1 MSSVVQPCARCG
13 ARWAVQGA
21 PMHWCPR
28 CRGVLLSPGRV
39 DAPATQRNYRWVA
52 RRPDHRTRRAS
63 ATTSAPLGPTPRYT
77 ETPRWGLLDPP
88 PSAARPTER
97 PLRGLAVRRDRLLVT
112 TALAFLLAGLA
123 EYGRYLILLQNRAR
137 LIPGWL
143 LSISDATVLVFGVL
157 APLCALV
164 TAVSLVAWLIEARTI
179 VFTAYGKRDPR
190 KRWSLI
196 AGCLVP
202 GVNLIWPGVF
212 LTELLGADPDPRSWR
227 AVRIWW
233 AAWAFSGLLLIAATL
248 WRDAS
253 TLQAEADGVSFT
265 GFTNLCAAAFA
276 VLTLWM
282 VRTLEGRDLRG
293 EVRSAHRWVMAAD
306 PAEVVIAPVEPGA
319 VAVRDVA
326 ARDDVGHDEAERAD
340 SVRTGENTQEEVVAK

>member
-1 MSSVVQPCARCG
+1 
-13 ARWAVQGA
+13 
-21 PMHWCPR
+21 MHWCPR
-28 CRGVLLSPGRV
+28 CRGVLLSPGKV
-39 DAPATQRNYRWVA
+39 DAPAAQRNYRWVA
-52 RRPDHRTRRAS
+52 RRPDHRTRKAD

-77 ETPRWGLLDPP
+77 QTPRWGLLDPP
-88 PSAARPTER
+88 PAPASARER
-97 PLRGLAVRRDRLLVT
+97 PLRGIAARRDRLLVGT
-112 TALAFLLAGLA
+112 TIVFLLAGLA

-143 LSISDATVLVFGVL
+143 LSISDATVLVFGVI
-157 APLCALV
+157 APIYALV
-164 TAVSLVAWLIEARTI
+164 AAVSLVAWLIEARTI
-179 VFTAYGKRDPR
+179 VFTAYGRRDPR
-190 KRWSLI
+190 RRWSLI

-233 AAWAFSGLLLIAATL
+233 AAWVFSGLLLIAATL

-265 GFTNLCAAAFA
+265 GFTNLCAAGFA
-276 VLTLWM
+276 ILTLWM

-293 EVRSAHRWVMAAD
+293 DIRSAHRWVMAAD
-306 PAEVVIAPVEPGA
+306 PAQVVIAPVEPGA
-319 VAVRDVA
+319 VAVREDA
-326 ARDDVGHDEAERAD
+326 GHDEAERAD
-340 SVRTGENTQEEVVAK
+340 AVRTGENTQEEVVAK

>member
-1 MSSVVQPCARCG
+1 M
-13 ARWAVQGA
+13 
-21 PMHWCPR
+21 
-28 CRGVLLSPGRV
+28 LLSPGTV
-39 DAPATQRNYRWVA
+39 DAPAAQRNYRWVA
-52 RRPDHRTRRAS
+52 RRPDHRTRRAG
-63 ATTSAPLGPTPRYT
+63 AATSAPLGPTPRYT

-88 PSAARPTER
+88 PSPAPTPER
-97 PLRGLAVRRDRLLVT
+97 PLRGISAHRDRLLRG
-112 TALAFLLAGLA
+112 TAMVFLVAGLA

-143 LSISDATVLVFGVL
+143 LSISDATVLVFGVI
-157 APLCALV
+157 APIYALV

-179 VFTAYGKRDPR
+179 VFTAYGRRDPR

-212 LTELLGADPDPRSWR
+212 LTELLGADPDPRSRR

-233 AAWAFSGLLLIAATL
+233 AAWVFSGLLLIAATL

-265 GFTNLCAAAFA
+265 GFTNLCAAGFA
-276 VLTLWM
+276 ILTLWM
-282 VRTLEGRDLRG
+282 VHALEGRDLRG
-293 EVRSAHRWVMAAD
+293 DIRSAHRWVMAAD
-306 PAEVVIAPVEPGA
+306 PAQIVIAPVEPGA
-319 VAVRDVA
+319 VVVRDDA
-326 ARDDVGHDEAERAD
+326 GHDEVERAD
-340 SVRTGENTQEEVVAK
+340 SGRTGENTQEEVVAK

>member
-1 MSSVVQPCARCG
+1 
-13 ARWAVQGA
+13 
-21 PMHWCPR
+21 MHWCPR
-28 CRGVLLSPGRV
+28 CRGVLLSPARV
-39 DAPATQRNYRWVA
+39 DAPPTQRNYRWVA
-52 RRPDHRTRRAS
+52 RRPDHRIRKAG
-63 ATTSAPLGPTPRYT
+63 ATVSAPLGPTPRYT
-77 ETPRWGLLDPP
+77 QTPRWGLLDPP
-88 PSAARPTER
+88 PSAPHTPQR
-97 PLRGLAVRRDRLLVT
+97 PLRGLAAYRDRLLVVT
-112 TALAFLLAGLA
+112 TIAFLLAGLA

-137 LIPGWL
+137 LIPAWL
-143 LSISDATVLVFGVL
+143 LWISDMAVLVFGVV
-157 APLCALV
+157 APICALV
-164 TAVSLVAWLIEARTI
+164 AAISLVAWLIEARTI
-179 VFTAYGKRDPR
+179 VFTAYRKRDPR
-190 KRWSLI
+190 RRWSLI

-212 LTELLGADPDPRSWR
+212 LIELLGADPDPRSRR

-265 GFTNLCAAAFA
+265 GFTNLCAAGFA

-282 VRTLEGRDLRG
+282 VHTLEGRDLRG
-293 EVRSAHRWVMAAD
+293 APRSAHRWVMAAD

-319 VAVRDVA
+319 VAVRDEA
-326 ARDDVGHDEAERAD
+326 GHDEAERAD

>member
-1 MSSVVQPCARCG
+1 M
-13 ARWAVQGA
+13 QGA

-28 CRGVLLSPGRV
+28 CRGVLLSPGKV

-52 RRPDHRTRRAS
+52 RRPDHRTRKAGS
-63 ATTSAPLGPTPRYT
+63 TISAPLGPTPRYT
-77 ETPRWGLLDPP
+77 QTPRWGLLDPP
-88 PSAARPTER
+88 PSAARTPER
-97 PLRGLAVRRDRLLVT
+97 PLRGIAVRRDRLLLAT
-112 TALAFLLAGLA
+112 MFAFLLAGLA

-143 LSISDATVLVFGVL
+143 LWISDATVLVFGII
-157 APLCALV
+157 APICALV

-212 LTELLGADPDPRSWR
+212 LTELLGADPDPRSHR

-233 AAWAFSGLLLIAATL
+233 AAWALSGLLLIAATL

-265 GFTNLCAAAFA
+265 GFTNLCAAGFA

-319 VAVRDVA
+319 VAARDDA
-326 ARDDVGHDEAERAD
+326 AREDVGHDEVERAD

>member
-1 MSSVVQPCARCG
+1 MVQPCARCG

-28 CRGVLLSPGRV
+28 CRGVLLSPGKV
-39 DAPATQRNYRWVA
+39 DAPPAQRNYRWVA
-52 RRPDHRTRRAS
+52 RRPDHRTRKAG
-63 ATTSAPLGPTPRYT
+63 ATTPAPLGPTPRYT

-88 PSAARPTER
+88 PSASPAPER
-97 PLRGLAVRRDRLLVT
+97 PLRGLAARRDRLLVAT
-112 TALAFLLAGLA
+112 TIAFLLAGLA

-143 LSISDATVLVFGVL
+143 LSISDATVLVFGVI
-157 APLCALV
+157 APICALV
-164 TAVSLVAWLIEARTI
+164 AAVSLVAWLIEARTI

-190 KRWSLI
+190 RRWSLI

-212 LTELLGADPDPRSWR
+212 LIELLGGDPDPRSRR

-233 AAWAFSGLLLIAATL
+233 AAWVFSGLLLLAATL

-265 GFTNLCAAAFA
+265 GFTNLCAAGFA

-319 VAVRDVA
+319 VAVRDNA
-326 ARDDVGHDEAERAD
+326 GHDEVERAD